1 MQDHD
6 GYCRREEER
15 KEGKKAAE
23 MSSETQSDVGMI
35 AFLIGIKPTPSS
47 ISWVP

>member
-6 GYCRREEER
+6 DCCGREEER
-15 KEGKKAAE
+15 KEAKKAAK

-35 AFLIGIKPTPSS
+35 AFLVEIKPTPS
-47 ISWVP
+47 ISWV